1 MLGDQ
6 MVSYKQHVHKSIIY
20 REKKTS
26 LRLLVLLLV
35 RKCKMINED
44 VCTNSEVILI
54 ENCKAAHA
62 FMMVWQRT

>member
-20 REKKTS
+20 REKNTS

-62 FMMVWQRT
+62 FMMVWQCT